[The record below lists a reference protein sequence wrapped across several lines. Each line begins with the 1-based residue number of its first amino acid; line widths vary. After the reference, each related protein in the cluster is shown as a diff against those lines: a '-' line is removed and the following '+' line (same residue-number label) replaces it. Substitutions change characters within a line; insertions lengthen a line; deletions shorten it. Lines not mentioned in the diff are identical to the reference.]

1 MGIDRALQA
10 RQGQARMI
18 LTVHDELVCECPAD
32 EADEVQAL
40 MREQMSG
47 AAHLSVPLDVDV
59 GVGTNWKD
67 AKP

>member
-1 MGIDRALQA
+1 
-10 RQGQARMI
+10 MI
-18 LTVHDELVCECPAD
+18 PTVHDELVCERPAE
-32 EADEVQAL
+32 EADGVQAL

-47 AAHLSVPLDVDV
+47 AAHLSVPLDVDI